1 MEDLKSSIKIVH
13 IITMM
18 ELGGAQHNTLF
29 TVEHLDRNRF
39 IPFLVAGSGG
49 ELFDEAKQFDRF
61 YVVPEMV
68 RQVRPVKEIQALRGI
83 MKVLKKIKSL
93 EPANAPVIVH
103 THSSKAGILGRWAS
117 KLCGI
122 KIIIHSVHGFGFND
136 HQPLLLRWIYI
147 LVEKITAFITTFFI
161 AVSRS
166 NIEKGTRL
174 GIFKTGNVALI
185 RSGIDISSFH
195 GSKPAGQTFRKIMGI
210 PLEAPLVGMVG
221 CFKPQK
227 APLDFVRV
235 CAKVRQ
241 EVRDARFIL
250 AGDGILRDRVERE
263 VKARGLEDCFF
274 LAGWRRD
281 IPDFFSALDLFV
293 LTSLWEGLPR
303 VIPEALASG
312 VPVVATDV
320 DGTADIILDGSNG
333 FLLKPHD
340 IETFAEKII
349 QLLQNP
355 DQAKKMGEKGKG
367 SVGEFDIRDMVKR
380 QEELYEQLIMG
391 RG

>member
-1 MEDLKSSIKIVH
+1 MEDLKGRIKIIH

-18 ELGGAQHNTLF
+18 ELGGAQQNTLF
-29 TVEHLDRNRF
+29 TVEHLDLNRF

-49 ELFDEAKQFDRF
+49 ELFDQAEQFDRF
-61 YVVPEMV
+61 YVAPEMV
-68 RQVRPVKEIQALRGI
+68 RQLRPLKEIQALIGI
-83 MKVLKKIKSL
+83 IKVLKKIKSL
-93 EPANAPVIVH
+93 EPAGAPVIVH
-103 THSSKAGILGRWAS
+103 THSSKAGILGRWAA

-136 HQPLLLRWIYI
+136 HQPFPLRWTYI
-147 LVEKITAFITTFFI
+147 LIEKLTALITTFFI
-161 AVSRS
+161 AVSRA

-174 GIFKTGNVALI
+174 GIFKSGNVALI

-195 GSKPAGQTFRKIMGI
+195 GSKPAGQAFRRNMGI
-210 PLEAPLVGMVG
+210 PLEAPLVGMIG

-227 APLDFVRV
+227 APVDFVRV
-235 CAKVRQ
+235 CVKVRQ
-241 EVRDARFIL
+241 KVRDARFIL
-250 AGDGILRDRVERE
+250 AGDGILRERVERE
-263 VKARGLEDCFF
+263 IKAGGLEDCFF

-281 IPDFFSALDLFV
+281 MPDFFSALDLFV

-320 DGTADIILDGSNG
+320 DGAADIITDGING
-333 FLLKPHD
+333 FLVPPRD
-340 IETFAEKII
+340 IDSFAQRII
-349 QLLQNP
+349 FLLEHP
-355 DQAKKMGEKGKG
+355 EEADKMSKRGKQG
-367 SVGEFDIRDMVKR
+367 LEEFDIRDMVKR
-380 QEELYEQLIMG
+380 QEELYKQLILG